1 MLFVPIPHPLAGDKN
16 NGVECYDGGDNED
29 DDDGDGDGD
38 GGNDDDGDLADVQQ
52 AARCRLRRRHHKYGH
67 VGVIGLSRLVCD
79 NIDDPSAEPISTSG
93 DVASAAADIG
103 IRPFP
108 PLTSHL

>member
-1 MLFVPIPHPLAGDKN
+1 MKVPSTPPSSSSSSHSLSYLHMLFVPIPHPLAGDKN

-67 VGVIGLSRLVCD
+67 VGGDRFIEIGVR
-79 NIDDPSAEPISTSG
+79 
-93 DVASAAADIG
+93 
-103 IRPFP
+103 
-108 PLTSHL
+108 